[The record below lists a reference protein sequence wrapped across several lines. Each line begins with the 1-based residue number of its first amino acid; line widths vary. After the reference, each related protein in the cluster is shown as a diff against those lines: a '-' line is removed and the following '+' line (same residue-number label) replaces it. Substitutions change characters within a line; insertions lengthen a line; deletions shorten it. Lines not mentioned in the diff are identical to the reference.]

1 MPTYLKYEYIFFFIS
16 ISFRIRIRN
25 IFPAVL
31 DPDPWKKMSDPHPW
45 LKLLHYCLSIYLH
58 NSIFYILIIFIILSL
73 FLFYICIFIIL
84 SIYLFIYLCIQ
95 ELLKLLHS
103 KDHAG
108 TITCADGDVLSE
120 TDLNRLLDRSNL
132 SWGPQEWG

>member
-1 MPTYLKYEYIFFFIS
+1 MYLYNS
-16 ISFRIRIRN
+16 I
-25 IFPAVL
+25 
-31 DPDPWKKMSDPHPW
+31 
-45 LKLLHYCLSIYLH
+45 YLSIYL
-58 NSIFYILIIFIILSL
+58 SIPG
-73 FLFYICIFIIL
+73 
-84 SIYLFIYLCIQ
+84 IQ